1 MLTTGSNLVQK
12 IQESLLKSR
21 SAIVKAALGQG
32 LLDKMK
38 QQIIDGIDNLV
49 VADNQGQSVD
59 NQIDARY
66 RITDRESLAIFTVT
80 LGPISGS
87 YTADITGSRKVADHT
102 RSYEDAR
109 PWEFPDVHWET
120 LNYIPAEIAED
131 AGWKAL
137 GYE

>member
-1 MLTTGSNLVQK
+1 MLTTGPNLVQK

-21 SAIVKAALGQG
+21 SAILKAALGQG
-32 LLDKMK
+32 LVEQMRDLVKN
-38 QQIIDGIDNLV
+38 GIDDLV
-49 VADNQGQSVD
+49 KLEGQSVD
-59 NQIDARY
+59 NQVDVRY
-66 RITDRESLAIFTVT
+66 RLSDQNSIAILTVT

-109 PWEFPDVHWET
+109 PWEFPDGHWET